1 MLLAKVLTLYLMLSI
16 ATGYTNLNPFC
27 DATYT
32 GEKKSLTISNK
43 ATAMIMAI
51 LYFAKINKWE
61 DIEEIPF

>member
-32 GEKKSLTISNK
+32 GEKKITYNFK
-43 ATAMIMAI
+43 
-51 LYFAKINKWE
+51 
-61 DIEEIPF
+61 